1 MELGA
6 LCHCLRKQR
15 RYYLSIF
22 LLCIF
27 RFFVNIV
34 RIFTKGL
41 FRLQDFFKEAETRNW
56 KIKLHQFEFGKP
68 YRDTFW
74 KIKEEG
80 ELNIILDVKNE
91 NIFRAL
97 KHVCD

>member
-1 MELGA
+1 MF
-6 LCHCLRKQR
+6 
-15 RYYLSIF
+15 I
-22 LLCIF
+22 
-27 RFFVNIV
+27 
-34 RIFTKGL
+34 GL
-41 FRLQDFFKEAETRNW
+41 FRLQDFFKEAEARNW

-97 KHVCD
+97 KHVRDNCICLLLNDFFTQTLPFFI